1 MNILKFMILWL
12 VVTVAMTISWSIG
25 SLVGNSL
32 TSSVPP
38 ALEDPSGVAS
48 LFLAVCVVNSLLISV
63 FLCSVRSCSGRV
75 KLFSVMLYL
84 FVLQCLLPQMETI
97 FFSESIHISGRQ
109 IFSILIAGFVMS
121 SVVVSVGILVTNRMT
136 RGGTTPFNI
145 PTIHF
150 NRLIFPVAVLIV
162 VVYPLLY
169 MAFGHYVAWQ
179 NETLRIFYSQSAEL
193 RPFSAQFGD
202 AFTNGIYFFQVLR
215 ALMWVAIS
223 VPIVLMLQ
231 HAKGVQYI
239 LIALLSALP
248 ATQLFI
254 PNPFMPSEIAM
265 THFVETSISNII
277 WGLAM
282 TFVINKFITTSPA
295 HHLRVNHR
303 SANL

>member
-38 ALEDPSGVAS
+38 ALEDASGVAS
-48 LFLAVCVVNSLLISV
+48 LFLSVCVVNSLLISM
-63 FLCSVRSCSGRV
+63 FLWSVRSYSGRV

-136 RGGTTPFNI
+136 REGTTPFNI

-169 MAFGHYVAWQ
+169 MVFGHYVAWQ

-193 RPFSAQFGD
+193 RPFSSQFGD
-202 AFTNGIYFFQVLR
+202 AFINGIYFFQVLR
-215 ALMWVAIS
+215 ALIWVAIS
-223 VPIVLMLQ
+223 VPVVLMLQ
-231 HAKGVQYI
+231 HAKGLQYI

-277 WGLAM
+277 WGMAI
-282 TFVINKFITTSPA
+282 TFVINKFITKSPA
-295 HHLRVNHR
+295 QHLMVNHR